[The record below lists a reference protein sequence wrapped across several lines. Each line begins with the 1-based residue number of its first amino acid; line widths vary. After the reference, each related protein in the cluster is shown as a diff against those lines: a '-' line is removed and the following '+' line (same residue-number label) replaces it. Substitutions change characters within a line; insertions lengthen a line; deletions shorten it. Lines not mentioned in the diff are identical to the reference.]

1 GRRRAHGGP
10 LPRPAPGPPPRVR
23 DFLIQKL
30 GHTAIVVF
38 CVLTLVFVVL
48 HMTGDPVMMLLP
60 PNASREEIDALT
72 RTLGLDQPLIVQ
84 YGRFLARIAR
94 GDFGTSL
101 QHQQPAMGLVA
112 ERLPASALLAV
123 TALGLAVAVALPLGI
138 VAATRRGTVLD
149 RLAVALAALGQSAPI
164 FWTGLMLML
173 VGSVILQL
181 LPTSGY
187 GTWRH
192 LILPALTLASYPMA
206 AIARLVR
213 SGMLEVLDADYVR
226 TARAKGL
233 PERRVVLKHTLRNAA
248 LPIVTVVGLQFG
260 LLLGGAIVC
269 EMIFSWPGVGRL
281 MIFAIYNRDFPLVE
295 AAVFVMAM
303 VFVAGNMLVDL
314 CYAWLDPRV
323 KLRA

>member
-1 GRRRAHGGP
+1 
-10 LPRPAPGPPPRVR
+10 VR
-23 DFLIQKL
+23 EFLIQKL
-30 GHTAIVVF
+30 WHTAIVVF

-84 YGRFLARIAR
+84 YGRFLLRIAH
-94 GDFGTSL
+94 GDFGVSL
-101 QHQQPAMGLVA
+101 QHQQPAMALVA

-123 TALGLAVAVALPLGI
+123 IALLLAVAVALPLGI
-138 VAATRRGTVLD
+138 LAAAHRGTVLD

-269 EMIFSWPGVGRL
+269 EMIFAWPGVGRL

-303 VFVAGNMLVDL
+303 VFVLGNMLVDL

>member
-1 GRRRAHGGP
+1 
-10 LPRPAPGPPPRVR
+10 VR

-72 RTLGLDQPLIVQ
+72 RPLGLDQPLIVQ
-84 YGRFLARIAR
+84 YGRFLLRIAH
-94 GDFGTSL
+94 GDFGVSL
-101 QHQQPAMGLVA
+101 QHQQPAMALVA

-123 TALGLAVAVALPLGI
+123 IALLLAVAVALPLGI
-138 VAATRRGTVLD
+138 LAAAHRGTVLD

-269 EMIFSWPGVGRL
+269 EMIFAWPGVGRL

-303 VFVAGNMLVDL
+303 VFVLGNMLVDL

>member
-1 GRRRAHGGP
+1 
-10 LPRPAPGPPPRVR
+10 VR

-60 PNASREEIDALT
+60 PNASREEIDALS

-303 VFVAGNMLVDL
+303 VFVAGNILVDL

>member
-1 GRRRAHGGP
+1 
-10 LPRPAPGPPPRVR
+10 VR

-60 PNASREEIDALT
+60 PNASREEIDALS

-138 VAATRRGTVLD
+138 VAAARRGTVLD

-303 VFVAGNMLVDL
+303 VFVAGNMLVDV

>member
-1 GRRRAHGGP
+1 
-10 LPRPAPGPPPRVR
+10 VR

-60 PNASREEIDALT
+60 PNASREEIDALS

-138 VAATRRGTVLD
+138 VAAARRGTVLD
-149 RLAVALAALGQSAPI
+149 RLAVGLAALGQSAPI

-233 PERRVVLKHTLRNAA
+233 PERGVVLKHTLRNAA

>member
-1 GRRRAHGGP
+1 M
-10 LPRPAPGPPPRVR
+10 R

-38 CVLTLVFVVL
+38 CVLTLVFAVL

-60 PNASREEIDALT
+60 PNASREEIDALS

-138 VAATRRGTVLD
+138 VAAVRRGTVLD

>member
-1 GRRRAHGGP
+1 M
-10 LPRPAPGPPPRVR
+10 R

-60 PNASREEIDALT
+60 PNASREEIDALS

-138 VAATRRGTVLD
+138 VAAARRGTVLD

-233 PERRVVLKHTLRNAA
+233 PERGVVLKHTLRNAA

-303 VFVAGNMLVDL
+303 VFVAGNMLVDV

>member
-1 GRRRAHGGP
+1 
-10 LPRPAPGPPPRVR
+10 VR

-60 PNASREEIDALT
+60 PNASREEIDALS

-213 SGMLEVLDADYVR
+213 SGVLEVLDADYVR

>member
-1 GRRRAHGGP
+1 
-10 LPRPAPGPPPRVR
+10 VR

-60 PNASREEIDALT
+60 PNASREEIDALS

-138 VAATRRGTVLD
+138 VAAARRGTVLD

-192 LILPALTLASYPMA
+192 LILPALTLASYPIA

>member
-1 GRRRAHGGP
+1 
-10 LPRPAPGPPPRVR
+10 
-23 DFLIQKL
+23 
-30 GHTAIVVF
+30 VVF

-60 PNASREEIDALT
+60 PNASREEIDALS

>member
-1 GRRRAHGGP
+1 
-10 LPRPAPGPPPRVR
+10 VR

-38 CVLTLVFVVL
+38 CVLTLVFAVL

-138 VAATRRGTVLD
+138 VAAARRGTVLD

>member
-1 GRRRAHGGP
+1 
-10 LPRPAPGPPPRVR
+10 VR
-23 DFLIQKL
+23 EFLIQKL
-30 GHTAIVVF
+30 WHTAIVVF

-60 PNASREEIDALT
+60 PNASREEIDALS

-84 YGRFLARIAR
+84 YGRFLLRIAH
-94 GDFGTSL
+94 GDFGVSL
-101 QHQQPAMGLVA
+101 QHQQPAMALVA

-123 TALGLAVAVALPLGI
+123 IALLLAVAVALPLGI
-138 VAATRRGTVLD
+138 LAAAHRGTVLD

-269 EMIFSWPGVGRL
+269 EMIFAWPGVGRL

-303 VFVAGNMLVDL
+303 VFVLGNMLVDL

>member
-1 GRRRAHGGP
+1 
-10 LPRPAPGPPPRVR
+10 VR

-60 PNASREEIDALT
+60 PNASREEIDALS

-303 VFVAGNMLVDL
+303 VFVAGNMLVDV

>member
-1 GRRRAHGGP
+1 
-10 LPRPAPGPPPRVR
+10 VR

-38 CVLTLVFVVL
+38 CVLTLVFAVL

>member
-1 GRRRAHGGP
+1 M
-10 LPRPAPGPPPRVR
+10 R

-60 PNASREEIDALT
+60 PNASREEIDALS

-233 PERRVVLKHTLRNAA
+233 PERGVVLKHTLRNAA

-303 VFVAGNMLVDL
+303 VFVAGNMLSTS
-314 CYAWLDPRV
+314 ATRGST
-323 KLRA
+323 RA

>member
-1 GRRRAHGGP
+1 M
-10 LPRPAPGPPPRVR
+10 R

-60 PNASREEIDALT
+60 PNASREEIDALS

-303 VFVAGNMLVDL
+303 VFVAGNMLVDV

>member
-1 GRRRAHGGP
+1 M
-10 LPRPAPGPPPRVR
+10 R

-303 VFVAGNMLVDL
+303 VFVAGNMLVDV

>member
-1 GRRRAHGGP
+1 
-10 LPRPAPGPPPRVR
+10 
-23 DFLIQKL
+23 
-30 GHTAIVVF
+30 VVF

-60 PNASREEIDALT
+60 PNASREEIDALS

-138 VAATRRGTVLD
+138 VAAARRGTVLD

-233 PERRVVLKHTLRNAA
+233 PERGVVLKHTLRNAA

-303 VFVAGNMLVDL
+303 VFVAGNMLVDV

>member
-1 GRRRAHGGP
+1 MREYLVA
-10 LPRPAPGPPPRVR
+10 
-23 DFLIQKL
+23 KL
-30 GHTAIVVF
+30 VHTVVVAA

-60 PNASREEIDALT
+60 PNPSREEVEALT
-72 RTLGLDQPLIVQ
+72 RALGLDQPLHVQ
-84 YGRFLARIAR
+84 YGRFVQKLLR

-101 QHQQPAMGLVA
+101 QHQQPAMGLVM
-112 ERLPASALLAV
+112 ERLPASMLLAV
-123 TALGLAVAVALPLGI
+123 TALVLAVLLSVPLGI
-138 VAATRRGTVLD
+138 VAAVQRGTLVD
-149 RLAVALAALGQSAPI
+149 RLAVGLAALGQSAPI

-173 VGSVILQL
+173 VFSVTLKL
-181 LPTSGY
+181 LPTTGY

-192 LILPALTLASYPMA
+192 LIMPALTLASYPMA
-206 AIARLVR
+206 AMARLVR

-233 PERRVVLKHTLRNAA
+233 RERLVVLKHALKNAA
-248 LPIVTVVGLQFG
+248 MPIVTVIGLQFG
-260 LLLGGAIVC
+260 LLLGGALVC
-269 EMIFSWPGVGRL
+269 EMIFAWPGVGRL

-303 VFVAGNMLVDL
+303 VFVLGNLLVDV

-323 KLRA
+323 RLRA

>member
-1 GRRRAHGGP
+1 
-10 LPRPAPGPPPRVR
+10 VR

-60 PNASREEIDALT
+60 PNASREEIDALS

-138 VAATRRGTVLD
+138 VAAARRGTVLD

-233 PERRVVLKHTLRNAA
+233 PERGVVLKHTLRNAA

>member
-1 GRRRAHGGP
+1 
-10 LPRPAPGPPPRVR
+10 VR

-60 PNASREEIDALT
+60 PNASREEIDALS

-233 PERRVVLKHTLRNAA
+233 PERGVVLKHTLRNAA